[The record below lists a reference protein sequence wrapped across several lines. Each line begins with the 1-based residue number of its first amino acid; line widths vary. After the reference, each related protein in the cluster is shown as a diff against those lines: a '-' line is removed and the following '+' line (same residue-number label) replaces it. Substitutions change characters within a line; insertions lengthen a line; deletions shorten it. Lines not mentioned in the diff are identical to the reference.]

1 MDNFLKLA
9 VAVNDS
15 KGLLSVGNVLPSL
28 SPMKLLGFSL
38 GKSLQSFRE
47 GKLIS
52 LTEIMGS
59 HNRVMQK
66 ISPIPWLLL

>member
-15 KGLLSVGNVLPSL
+15 KGLLSVSNVLPSL
-28 SPMKLLGFSL
+28 SPLKLSDLPCADPSRA
-38 GKSLQSFRE
+38 SQE

-52 LTEIMGS
+52 AK
-59 HNRVMQK
+59 K
-66 ISPIPWLLL
+66 IAS